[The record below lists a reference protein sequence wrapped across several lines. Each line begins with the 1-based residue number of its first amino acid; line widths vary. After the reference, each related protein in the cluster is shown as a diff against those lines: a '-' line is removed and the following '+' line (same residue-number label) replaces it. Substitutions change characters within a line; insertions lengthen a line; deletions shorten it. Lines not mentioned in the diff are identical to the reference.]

1 MTLQGIIGTL
11 LPFAGAIPGSIITR
25 KNIKGW
31 YEHLDRPSWRPPN
44 WAFGPVWT
52 ALYASTGYASS
63 LIYQDGADSTALGL
77 YTSQLALNW
86 AWTPIFFGMHNLKL
100 ASFEISALWVN
111 VAVCGLKFYSIN
123 KIAGLLFVP
132 YFLWVSL
139 ATALTFTIWKKN
151 GDNPKPEIVKKE

>member
-1 MTLQGIIGTL
+1 MG
-11 LPFAGAIPGSIITR
+11 
-25 KNIKGW
+25 
-31 YEHLDRPSWRPPN
+31 
-44 WAFGPVWT
+44 AFGPVWT

-86 AWTPIFFGMHNLKL
+86 AWTPIFFGMH
-100 ASFEISALWVN
+100 S
-111 VAVCGLKFYSIN
+111 LKFYSIN